1 MSQPTARH
9 VLPEITERTSWGTQ
23 RTDPYSKLLSERI
36 VMLHTELDDTVA
48 NDITAQLMYLE
59 HAAPDQD
66 ISLYINAPGGSFT
79 AMTVLYDT
87 MRYIACDI
95 ETVCLGQAASVAS
108 VLLAAGTP
116 GKRLALPHARV
127 LIRQPAME
135 EPMRGQA
142 DDLDIHARELLR
154 SRDRLVEMYMET
166 TGQPE
171 ERVRADIERD
181 TILDAQQAKEYGLV
195 DALTSSRKSS
205 TRPAG

>member
-1 MSQPTARH
+1 MPRPTARH

-23 RTDPYSKLLSERI
+23 HTDPYSKLLSERI
-36 VMLHTELDDTVA
+36 VVLHTEIDDIAA

-66 ISLYINAPGGSFT
+66 ISLYINTPGGSFT

-87 MRYIACDI
+87 MRYITCDI

-116 GKRLALPHARV
+116 GKRLALPNARI
-127 LIRQPAME
+127 LIRQPVME

-142 DDLDIHARELLR
+142 DDLEIHARELLR

-171 ERVRADIERD
+171 ERIRADIERD
-181 TILDAQQAKEYGLV
+181 TILDAEQAKEYGLI
-195 DALTSSRKSS
+195 DALTGSRKSS
-205 TRPAG
+205 GSRTR